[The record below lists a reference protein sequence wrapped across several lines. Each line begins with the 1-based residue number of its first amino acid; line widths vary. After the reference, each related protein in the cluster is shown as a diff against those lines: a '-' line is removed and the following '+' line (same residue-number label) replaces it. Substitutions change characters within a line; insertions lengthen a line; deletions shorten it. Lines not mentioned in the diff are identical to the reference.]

1 MGNTNILFNLSSNFM
16 PYNVLKVR
24 GGFTKKFFREKNIHL
39 KTMASFL
46 MQTLINIL
54 L

>member
-1 MGNTNILFNLSSNFM
+1 MGNTIILFNLSAYFM
-16 PYNVLKVR
+16 LCKLKVM
-24 GGFTKKFFREKNIHL
+24 GGFLKKYFREKNIHL

-46 MQTLINIL
+46 MQTLINTL